1 MKAGYL
7 AIESPPIGTDDP
19 GLIKIL
25 SWDELPHEATQNQD
39 EANHANYPKNVHY
52 VAQFND
58 ILAAGMHF
66 HNGLRRQLVDI
77 NEKTYRAELTH
88 AIAVIEAES
97 DLRHE
102 RIWMDPAIDQND
114 LEAINQ
120 DADKIRS
127 KKEKINLLIKIL
139 GIFAVALLI
148 FNAVTSVI

>member
-7 AIESPPIGTDDP
+7 AIEAPPKGTNDS
-19 GLIKIL
+19 GLVKLL
-25 SWDELPHEATQNQD
+25 SWDQLPDAADPNQD
-39 EANHANYPKNVHY
+39 DTNQANYPENVHY
-52 VAQFND
+52 VARFND

-127 KKEKINLLIKIL
+127 KKKKINLAIKIL
-139 GIFAVALLI
+139 GFIAIAILI
-148 FNAVTSVI
+148 FNAIAPML